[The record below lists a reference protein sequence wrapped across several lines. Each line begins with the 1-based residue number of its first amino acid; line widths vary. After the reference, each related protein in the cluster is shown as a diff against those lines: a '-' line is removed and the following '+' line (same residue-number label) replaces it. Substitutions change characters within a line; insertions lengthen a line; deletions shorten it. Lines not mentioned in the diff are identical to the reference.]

1 MKNVSCFQIF
11 KTLLFVFV
19 VTGFQS
25 CSKDAEMDLNSEGSE
40 LSKVELRTIL
50 ETDAYTG
57 LMDEVLMDLIEKNGP
72 GTAKF
77 ADENCY
83 EITYTD
89 SGFRAE
95 FGNCVLNT
103 TENVNGV
110 LEVTYAESAQ
120 NTSFTVTYTNFFVGA
135 AQLSGTRTIGI
146 RQSGDTRIDLAVQS
160 DMTVVLPEGTV
171 LTEKGSKVLQI
182 QLGNS
187 LGDTTYALSGSWTVS
202 DGTAT
207 YEVDIR
213 ESLEGNL
220 ACPYAVRGLMDIEK
234 NGLEIGVDFGDGTC
248 DNEVILVY
256 PNGARD
262 ILEL

>member
-1 MKNVSCFQIF
+1 MKNISFFQIF
-11 KTLLFVFV
+11 KTLLVVFVF
-19 VTGFQS
+19 TGFQS
-25 CSKDAEMDLNSEGSE
+25 CSKDAEMDLMSDGSE
-40 LSKVELRTIL
+40 LSQIELQTIL
-50 ETDAYTG
+50 EADAYTG
-57 LMDEVLMDLIEKNGP
+57 LMDEVLIDLIEKNGP
-72 GTAKF
+72 TPAKI

-83 EITYTD
+83 QITYTE

-110 LEVTYAESAQ
+110 LEVTYYENAGT
-120 NTSFTVTYTNFFVGA
+120 TSFTVVYTSFFVGA
-135 AQLSGTRTIGI
+135 AELNGTRTIGVS
-146 RQSGDTRIDLAVQS
+146 QSGGTQIDLAVQS

-202 DGTAT
+202 DGATT

-220 ACPYAVRGLMDIEK
+220 TCPYAVRGLMDIEK

-248 DNEVILVY
+248 DNEVTLVY
-256 PNGARD
+256 PNGARE